1 MILPN
6 IKSAKKRVLVNKT
19 KNERNR
25 AAKTAMKTQL
35 KKFDSAI
42 QQGTG
47 IQAVA
52 LLHVQFH
59 DLSVG
64 FRRYQDLGCLKG
76 TGSVKIIVCI
86 TASRP

>member
-1 MILPN
+1 MPN

-47 IQAVA
+47 IQEAYKATVVCLDKAVA
-52 LLHVQFH
+52 KGILH
-59 DLSVG
+59 
-64 FRRYQDLGCLKG
+64 KN
-76 TGSVKIIVCI
+76 
-86 TASRP
+86 TAARKKSALAKKVNAAAN